1 MSGHGGGGNEVL
13 AALRELC
20 GRGGFMRLPELYERL
35 RRDRRSVSE
44 DDFCSMVLRTPCFL
58 LVRGPQ
64 EDGALRAE
72 DCAVVARTSLRLCT
86 SYMGGEP
93 CGSCGSCGELHVCK
107 HFLYGTCRFGKG
119 RKLCRFSHDLH
130 SEHNLQLLRE
140 NNLHLL
146 TEQHLQLLLLQSD
159 PQLLPKVC
167 LHYNKGSC
175 TFSSSCTK
183 VHLCMH
189 FLQGR
194 CMFGHKCNKLHEID
208 EVSRRHLQEDRGLSS
223 DIVRQ
228 LPAIYRNIQHLRA
241 AAANTIKNVP
251 ESWCESPPAENGTTI
266 CLHFLRNRCRFHSDC
281 RQEHFLLPYRW
292 QKFDGDNWMDLPDME
307 DIERDFCDPSQSN
320 SGGDWPIDFQTMTQY
335 SWPVRRLST
344 VSSVLKPPHYTLT
357 TEWRWFY
364 KGDLGAWVEYG
375 QMDGKQRSTS
385 VTSETLEKV
394 FLTDKTTKVDVMKG
408 ERTYVISF
416 EDMYQR
422 NLKHNTKRKIRR
434 RPRFVS
440 RSEVQQRLAQERI
453 HTYPDLSQ

>member
-1 MSGHGGGGNEVL
+1 MSGCYSEVL

-20 GRGGFMRLPELYERL
+20 GRGGFMPLPELYEQLQRE
-35 RRDRRSVSE
+35 RRSMSE

-72 DCAVVARTSLRLCT
+72 DCAVVARTSLRLCG
-86 SYMGGEP
+86 SYMSGKP
-93 CGSCGSCGELHVCK
+93 CGSCGQLHLCK

-119 RKLCRFSHDLH
+119 RKLCKFSHDIR
-130 SEHNLQLLRE
+130 SEHNLELLRE
-140 NNLHLL
+140 QNLHMLQ
-146 TEQHLQLLLLQSD
+146 EQHLLPLLLQSD

-194 CMFGHKCNKLHEID
+194 CMFGHKCNKLHDID
-208 EVSRRHLQEDRGLSS
+208 EFSRRRLQEDRGLSG
-223 DIVRQ
+223 DIVRR
-228 LPAIYRNIQHLRA
+228 LPAIYRNIQYLRA
-241 AAANTIKNVP
+241 DAVHTSKNVP
-251 ESWCESPPAENGTTI
+251 ESWCESPQTDNSGTI
-266 CLHFLRNRCRFHSDC
+266 CLHFLRNSCRFHNDC
-281 RQEHFLLPYRW
+281 RQVHFLLPYRW
-292 QKFDGDNWMDLPDME
+292 QKFDGESWTDLLDME
-307 DIERDFCDPSQSN
+307 DIERDFCDPSQSE
-320 SGGDWPIDFQTMTQY
+320 SGGDWPIDFQTMTQC
-335 SWPVRRLST
+335 SSHIRRLST
-344 VSSVLKPPHYTLT
+344 VSSVMKPPHYTLT

-364 KGDLGAWVEYG
+364 KGNHGTWVEYG
-375 QMDGKQRSTS
+375 QMDEKQRATS
-385 VTSETLEKV
+385 VSSETLERA
-394 FLTDKTTKVDVMKG
+394 FLSNKTTKVDVVKG
-408 ERTYVISF
+408 GRTYVISF

-440 RSEVQQRLAQERI
+440 RAEVEQRLAHERI
-453 HTYPDLSQ
+453 QLF